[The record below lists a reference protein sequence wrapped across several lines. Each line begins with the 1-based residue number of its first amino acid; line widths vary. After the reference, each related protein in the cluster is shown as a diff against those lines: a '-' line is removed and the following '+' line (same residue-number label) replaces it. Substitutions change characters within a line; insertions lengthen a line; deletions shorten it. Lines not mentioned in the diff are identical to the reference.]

1 MNNLIALTC
10 EVCRTGTPAATQD
23 EIDDCMLQLP
33 GWEIIQVKGINRI
46 RRTFVFANFKEALSF
61 TDRIGAIAEQEGHY
75 PAILTEWGKVTVTW
89 WTHKVK
95 GLHAN
100 DFIMAAKT
108 DQEYLNPFG

>member
-1 MNNLIALTC
+1 MNELTTLSC
-10 EVCRTGTPAATQD
+10 EVCNAGIQGSNRD
-23 EIDDCMLQLP
+23 EIDDFMLQLP

-46 RRTFVFANFKEALSF
+46 RRSFSFANFKEALSF
-61 TDRIGAIAEQEGHY
+61 TERLGCIADEESHY

-89 WTHKVK
+89 WTQKVK

-108 DQEYLNPFG
+108 DVEYLSPLR